1 MAVVMVAL
9 DVATWDVASR
19 LRHCN
24 PGECDCRE
32 RRDEFDLVHCRVPFI
47 LCASPFSRLHR
58 VRTIRREFL
67 TKDLDI
73 HQQQFKIRTGK
84 RIISCWRNHQL
95 KVLHRGGLS

>member
-1 MAVVMVAL
+1 VAVMMV
-9 DVATWDVASR
+9 VRYRSSCHVVSR

-58 VRTIRREFL
+58 VRTIRWNFL
-67 TKDLDI
+67 TKFSAERKQRPDMLMP
-73 HQQQFKIRTGK
+73 
-84 RIISCWRNHQL
+84 
-95 KVLHRGGLS
+95 